1 MSKMTVKK
9 LELGVAIVTAIILV
23 TAPLIAFGQEY
34 PNKPINLTIASGVG
48 GTVDLSGRV
57 LASKAEKILGKPI
70 VVTNNHGGAGSIAID
85 FLVKAKP
92 DGYQIVST
100 PHTPLIEIP
109 NLRKISYKLDDVVPI
124 MQYGEPQSGLVVRA
138 DAPWKTFKE
147 LIEYARKNPGKVTY
161 TIGGTL
167 NPFHLAM
174 MYVAKQENIQ
184 WTAVPVP
191 TGDPNMPLLGG
202 HVTAFSSTTSWK
214 RYVDAGQ
221 MRLLVTYGDKR
232 IPAFPDIP
240 TLKELGYD
248 FVNSIFYLIV
258 APSGTPAL
266 IVKKLE
272 DAYRKAMDDPEFI
285 EYMKKADIK
294 VAYLNSAD
302 TKKHLEE
309 ANKRFE
315 KMMVELKIPKEQ

>member
-1 MSKMTVKK
+1 MNKMYAKRWK
-9 LELGVAIVTAIILV
+9 LGAAIAIAMILF
-23 TAPLIAFGQEY
+23 TAPLIVSGQEY
-34 PNKPINLTIASGVG
+34 PTKPINLTVASGVG

-57 LASKAEKILGKPI
+57 LASKVEKFLGQPI
-70 VVTNNHGGAGSIAID
+70 VVTNNHGGAGSIAIS
-85 FLVKAKP
+85 LLANAKP

-100 PHTPLIEIP
+100 PHTPLIEVP
-109 NLRKISYKLDDVVPI
+109 NLRKVSYKLDDVIPI
-124 MQYGEPQSGLVVRA
+124 MQYGEPEAGLVVRE

-147 LIEYARKNPGKVTY
+147 LVEYARRNPGKVTY

-202 HVTAFSSTTSWK
+202 HVMAFSSTTSWK
-214 RYVDAGQ
+214 RYVDTGK

-232 IPAFPDIP
+232 MQSYPDVP
-240 TLKELGYD
+240 TLRELGYD
-248 FVNSIFYLIV
+248 FATAISYLVV
-258 APSGTPAL
+258 APHGTPAQ

-285 EYMKKADIK
+285 EYMKKAGIK
-294 VAYLNSAD
+294 VAYRNSAD

-315 KMMVELKIPKEQ
+315 KMVVDLKIPKEQ

>member
-1 MSKMTVKK
+1 
-9 LELGVAIVTAIILV
+9 
-23 TAPLIAFGQEY
+23 
-34 PNKPINLTIASGVG
+34 
-48 GTVDLSGRV
+48 
-57 LASKAEKILGKPI
+57 
-70 VVTNNHGGAGSIAID
+70 
-85 FLVKAKP
+85 
-92 DGYQIVST
+92 
-100 PHTPLIEIP
+100 
-109 NLRKISYKLDDVVPI
+109 
-124 MQYGEPQSGLVVRA
+124 
-138 DAPWKTFKE
+138 
-147 LIEYARKNPGKVTY
+147 
-161 TIGGTL
+161 
-167 NPFHLAM
+167 
-174 MYVAKQENIQ
+174 
-184 WTAVPVP
+184 
-191 TGDPNMPLLGG
+191 
-202 HVTAFSSTTSWK
+202 
-214 RYVDAGQ
+214 